1 MLVQLPRPK
10 EAAILVAAMDS
21 AMAAA
26 MAADPTAPAAAPTTA
41 VAAGPFAPA
50 TGGNADAAERRR
62 RKRPMV
68 ENQAGSSAADVNL
81 GAGASTD
88 RARAP
93 ASRGT
98 THISA
103 GKRVTRSSSI
113 RSKLAPGF
121 YTMAELK
128 ERVDREQIH
137 FLAIDPGVN
146 KLMLVNDTDTG
157 ENYRGVISYTQKQ
170 RAHEKG
176 THLQRKRME
185 MEKKKDNDGA
195 VLAAEQA
202 MSEHSKRATN
212 PGLYLR
218 YSNERLRQMGHL
230 LPFYGL
236 RRYRVRRR
244 HRSIKEAKSFAAFAN
259 SIKNTYQT
267 DDRQLVLGVGA
278 WGMVAGTSWPNKGHP
293 PAYGVGLTR
302 RLSKLFPVV
311 WVGEANTSKRCS
323 HCRMSYPELKAE
335 CTAWKEKVKAEDS
348 DRIHELLKCSVCGR
362 VFDRDVNAS
371 VNIGINLIA
380 EFDNNTAQLE
390 TMKLPEKDDIAY
402 DMRDLE
408 VDLTLHVS
416 DDDHD
421 LDSD

>member
-26 MAADPTAPAAAPTTA
+26 MAAEPTAAAAAPTTA

-68 ENQAGSSAADVNL
+68 ENQAGSS
-81 GAGASTD
+81 
-88 RARAP
+88 
-93 ASRGT
+93 
-98 THISA
+98 
-103 GKRVTRSSSI
+103 KRVTRSSSI

-185 MEKKKDNDGA
+185 MEKKGNDA

-218 YSNERLRQMGHL
+218 YSNERLRQMDHL

-278 WGMVAGTSWPNKGHP
+278 WGMVAGRPELPNKGHP

-380 EFDNNTAQLE
+380 EFENNTAQLE

>member
-26 MAADPTAPAAAPTTA
+26 MAEAMAAEATAAAAAPTTA

-68 ENQAGSSAADVNL
+68 ENQAGSS
-81 GAGASTD
+81 
-88 RARAP
+88 
-93 ASRGT
+93 
-98 THISA
+98 
-103 GKRVTRSSSI
+103 KRVTRSSSI

-278 WGMVAGTSWPNKGHP
+278 WGMVAGRPELPNKGHP

-371 VNIGINLIA
+371 VNIGITLIA
-380 EFDNNTAQLE
+380 EFENNTAQLE

>member
-26 MAADPTAPAAAPTTA
+26 MAAEPTAAAAAPTTA

-68 ENQAGSSAADVNL
+68 ENQAGSS
-81 GAGASTD
+81 
-88 RARAP
+88 
-93 ASRGT
+93 
-98 THISA
+98 
-103 GKRVTRSSSI
+103 KRVTRSSSI

-278 WGMVAGTSWPNKGHP
+278 WGMVAGRPELPNKGHP

-371 VNIGINLIA
+371 VNIGITLIA
-380 EFDNNTAQLE
+380 EFENNTAQLE